1 MRMLTVNGVEL
12 YVDNFGDRGKSGT
25 FMRNAPDFAAL
36 TMGKYVDAEKILAAR
51 AAGASPGE
59 IHRRA
64 YAGEFSPDQP
74 VNPRVPI

>member
-1 MRMLTVNGVEL
+1 VEL
-12 YVDNFGDRGKSGT
+12 FVDNFGDWEKSGT
-25 FMRNAPDFAAL
+25 FMRTAPDFAAL
-36 TMGKYVDAEKILAAR
+36 PMGKYVEPEKILAAR

-74 VNPRVPI
+74 VDPRVLM